1 MYCVFK
7 EPLVTQKSRVK
18 NEELDKKATKQ
29 CVLSSMS
36 TEYGF
41 NQYHAFT
48 ECMGVGNSIQKD
60 GCRRI
65 YNNRKLERTSK
76 N

>member
-18 NEELDKKATKQ
+18 NEELHKKASKQ
-29 CVLSSMS
+29 CVLSYMS

-41 NQYHAFT
+41 NPYHAST
-48 ECMGVGNSIQKD
+48 EYMGVGNSIQKD

-65 YNNRKLERTSK
+65 YYNRKLERISK